1 MRKHV
6 NENTRQVFVFV
17 RASLS
22 VLIQECVIQGQVWW
36 LPAFLCRFT
45 FPASLYLLFHP
56 PFFHLFTLSLPPS
69 FSPCT
74 NPSVP
79 VLFHL
84 SSISLSSLLSSFL
97 PSFHPV
103 SPTPQV
109 PPPLQCS
116 LSRSFMWRCSAG
128 TWSSSLPS
136 CWFTPRLRWAGCC
149 SLCAVWTL
157 RTRQWRW
164 DSSLWLLVCWV
175 SAVVYRSSVEI

>member
-1 MRKHV
+1 MRTQGKYLCSY
-6 NENTRQVFVFV
+6 V
-17 RASLS
+17 RHWVSLFKS
-22 VLIQECVIQGQVWW
+22 VSSKDRFDGFLRSYAVSPFPHLFI
-36 LPAFLCRFT
+36 LSPAL
-45 FPASLYLLFHP
+45 
-56 PFFHLFTLSLPPS
+56 FFHLFTLSLPPS

-74 NPSVP
+74 NPSLP

-84 SSISLSSLLSSFL
+84 SSISLSSLSSSFL

-175 SAVVYRSSVEI
+175 SAVVYLSSVKI